1 MIATY
6 DNKEQLAMAYKK
18 FITEELARFNCT
30 DVELAYKKIVGNINV
45 DGLWYRIQKRL
56 AKK

>member
-1 MIATY
+1 MIATC
-6 DNKEQLAMAYKK
+6 DNKDKLTEAYKK

-45 DGLWYRIQKRL
+45 DGLWYRI
-56 AKK
+56 

>member
-1 MIATY
+1 MIATC
-6 DNKEQLAMAYKK
+6 DKKDQLEAEYRK

-45 DGLWYRIQKRL
+45 DGLWYRI
-56 AKK
+56 